1 MFGNM
6 FGGSNEQMQGQVEEL
21 KTRLKT
27 QAGLSDEQVNKTLE
41 TIKHFIVEKYPMF
54 QGMADN
60 LLGGGK

>member
-6 FGGSNEQMQGQVEEL
+6 FGGGNADMQGQVEEL

-27 QAGLSDEQVNKTLE
+27 QANLSDEQVNKTLE
-41 TIKHFIVEKYPMF
+41 TIKNFIVEKYPMF

-60 LLGGGK
+60 LLGGDK

>member
-6 FGGSNEQMQGQVEEL
+6 LGGNSDNMQGQVQEL
-21 KTRLKT
+21 KERLQT
-27 QAGLSDEQVNKTLE
+27 QAGLSEEQTNKTLE
-41 TIKHFIVEKYPMF
+41 TLKNFLVEKYPML

>member
-6 FGGSNEQMQGQVEEL
+6 FGGNNEQMQGQVNEL
-21 KTRLKT
+21 KDRLKS

-41 TIKHFIVEKYPMF
+41 TIKNFIVEKYPMF

>member
-1 MFGNM
+1 M
-6 FGGSNEQMQGQVEEL
+6 FGGGNADMQGQVEEL

-27 QAGLSDEQVNKTLE
+27 QANLSDEQVNKTLE
-41 TIKHFIVEKYPMF
+41 TIKNFIVEKYPMF

>member
-6 FGGSNEQMQGQVEEL
+6 FGGGNADMQGQVEEL

-41 TIKHFIVEKYPMF
+41 TIKNFIVEKYPMF

>member
-6 FGGSNEQMQGQVEEL
+6 FGGGNTDMQGQVEEL
-21 KTRLKT
+21 KTRLKS

-41 TIKHFIVEKYPMF
+41 TIKNFIVEKYPMF